1 MGTISRHRQGAIIA
15 TALATLMASASA
27 VAAQGKV
34 VWNHN
39 WFGPKREVTRGTEVV
54 ADMIN
59 KLGKGAVEFK
69 IHYGAALGPPKTVPE
84 AIKSKGYEG
93 GNVCVGYYP
102 NKMPLLSV
110 MELPFLAPAKT
121 ADRAKLDHAIL
132 NHPLVAKE
140 LKERWNIFPL
150 MATVLPAYEFMGNK
164 KVASTSDM
172 QGVKMRISGL
182 NAKALQNFGAVPAMV
197 PAPETYTALER
208 GTIDT
213 IGFPYSYTFGAYK
226 LYEVAKYLTEG
237 MAMSGFMCFQ
247 AVNYDTWNKMPA
259 EIRGK
264 LEEFRAASEKALLN
278 AYDEADKKWI
288 PEFKKRLEVSQFP
301 AAERKKLADG
311 ASKIWDEWVGE
322 QEKAGR
328 PGREILDFVKK
339 EVAKLASN

>member
-1 MGTISRHRQGAIIA
+1 MGGNADRFPGKSVVAI
-15 TALATLMASASA
+15 A
-27 VAAQGKV
+27 VAVAMFGGPTIAQGQNKI

-59 KLGKGAVEFK
+59 AMSKGAVEFK

-110 MELPFLAPAKT
+110 MELPFLAPRKT
-121 ADRAKLDHAIL
+121 ADRAKLDNAIL
-132 NHPLVAKE
+132 NHPEIVKE
-140 LKERWNIFPL
+140 LKERWNIFPM

-164 KVASTSDM
+164 KIASTADM
-172 QGVKMRISGL
+172 KGVKMRISGL
-182 NAKALQNFGAVPAMV
+182 NAKALQAFGAVPANV

-208 GTIDT
+208 GTIDS

-247 AVNYDTWNKMPA
+247 AVNYDTWNKMPSDIKA
-259 EIRGK
+259 K
-264 LEEFRAASEKALLN
+264 LPELRAASDKALLE
-278 AYDEADKKWI
+278 AYEAADKKWI

-301 AAERKKLADG
+301 MEERKKLAAG
-311 ASKIWDEWVGE
+311 SNAIWEEWVAD

-328 PGREILDFVKK
+328 PGRKILDFVKA
-339 EVAKLASN
+339 EVAKLN